1 MQSRPSLIIQYIFLV
16 ILIASN
22 HLFSQ
27 DIQKIKQSDTV
38 YIYFKKD
45 RITIH
50 NQQKPLEK
58 YIYTFTYF
66 SKDNIFIKPYGFDT
80 MTCDLT
86 KLLLN
91 EEIF

>member
-66 SKDNIFIKPYGFDT
+66 SKDNIYQTLWFRHDDVRFNKIIIK
-80 MTCDLT
+80 
-86 KLLLN
+86 
-91 EEIF
+91 